1 MEVRGSFLIFL
12 LISVTA
18 CFPQRKPL
26 SPLLTQDRYGSGV
39 PLGGSDVQQGMAL
52 NQNAFL
58 PLLLGN
64 PDFLKLYMEN
74 PLLASQYV
82 TLLMRVASGRA
93 NNNDCPAIARTC
105 PTECYSISSTGCI
118 VCQCPQSH
126 ASSQS
131 STSSNSTHTGAAA
144 STSAGN
150 NNGCPSF
157 PTHCDPNCLAL
168 DDMGCPICSC
178 PKTPQSAGPQTL
190 TSSGAT
196 ASPSKVNGCAPFP
209 RNCSAECARIDSMGC
224 IVCSCPSGQTG
235 KTPAP
240 SSSSSSSQGNI
251 NGCQPFPK
259 SCRVECA
266 MVDSRGCIACQC
278 PSTGSS
284 NSSATTSQTATS
296 AGNGING
303 CPPFPKSCDSLCV
316 KLDDLGCVIC
326 SCPYSSNNSSQTGV
340 QQIGNYVNVQGQGL
354 AGNGNGCPSL
364 DPKCPAQCTSTDD
377 RGCIRCTCSTSP
389 PSSVSQ
395 SASVSSSNAGGCP
408 AIPKNCQLTCLNIDA
423 SGCVV
428 CSCPSNAGT
437 SGFGAT
443 CPPFK
448 ADDCDDVCKMTDAH
462 GCPICDCSQHFSS
475 TTSPSINTN
484 TGGGPSGGGVP
495 GAGGCPTFDFSDCDP
510 ACVSVDDHGCMS
522 CSCAATAPVGGQSTT
537 VGAVTSVPGA
547 GGCPA
552 FDFSTCDPN
561 CVVMDAQGCLSC
573 HCAVTTPATSGGQS
587 NTTSGAVTSVPGAG
601 GCPAFDF
608 STCDPNCVVMDDK
621 GCLSCSCA
629 VATMAPSGIQSSTSG
644 AITSV
649 PGAGGCSSFDFST
662 CDPKCVVMDA
672 QGCMSCTCTVTTQAP
687 STTNKTTGTTSVP
700 GAGGCSPFDFSTC
713 DPNCVIMDAQGCL
726 SCQCKATTVAPSGQ
740 STSETVTSV
749 PGAGGCPAFEFST
762 CDPSCVVMDG
772 QGCMSCHCKASTPSP
787 LGGQTSTI
795 GAVTSVPGAGGC
807 PSFDFGTCD
816 PNCVVM
822 NSQGCLSCHCTGSTT
837 APTGPTTQQVR
848 PTTSVPGAGGC
859 SSFDFS
865 ACNPNCVVMDSRGC
879 LTCHCAASSTAAS
892 GYTTASVTSVPGAGG
907 CPSFDFNRCDP
918 ACVVMDAQGCMTCSC
933 SGNQSGKQ
941 TIVPVPTTTPRP
953 SSTTRPPISSTTVTP
968 RSITAHAP
976 PTTTGNTCPP
986 IRCTYP
992 CDLGVVF
999 DAQRCPVCKCRSS
1012 TASP

>member
-1 MEVRGSFLIFL
+1 MEVQGSCLIFV
-12 LISVTA
+12 LISVAA
-18 CFPQRKPL
+18 C
-26 SPLLTQDRYGSGV
+26 
-39 PLGGSDVQQGMAL
+39 
-52 NQNAFL
+52 L
-58 PLLLGN
+58 PN
-64 PDFLKLYMEN
+64 PDHR
-74 PLLASQYV
+74 Q
-82 TLLMRVASGRA
+82 VASGRA

-118 VCQCPQSH
+118 VCQCPISQAPTQSP
-126 ASSQS
+126 A
-131 STSSNSTHTGAAA
+131 SSNSTHTGAAA

-168 DDMGCPICSC
+168 DGMGCPICSC
-178 PKTPQSAGPQTL
+178 PKTPQSAGSQTL

-196 ASPSKVNGCAPFP
+196 GSPSKVNGCAPFP

-224 IVCSCPSGQTG
+224 IVCSCPSGSAGQTG
-235 KTPAP
+235 KTTAP
-240 SSSSSSSQGNI
+240 SSSSSSSSSQGNI

-266 MVDSRGCIACQC
+266 MVDSRGCIVCQC

-284 NSSATTSQTATS
+284 NSSATSSQTATS
-296 AGNGING
+296 GGNGING
-303 CPPFPKSCDSLCV
+303 CPPFPKSCDSSCV

-326 SCPYSSNNSSQTGV
+326 SCPHSSNNSSQAQTGV
-340 QQIGNYVNVQGQGL
+340 QQTGHYVNIQGQGS

-364 DPKCPAQCTSTDD
+364 DPNCPAQCTTPDD
-377 RGCIRCTCSTSP
+377 SGCIRCTCSTSP
-389 PSSVSQ
+389 PSSASQ
-395 SASVSSSNAGGCP
+395 SGSVSSSNAGGCP

-448 ADDCDDVCKMTDAH
+448 ADDCDNVCKMTDAH

-475 TTSPSINTN
+475 TTSPLINTN
-484 TGGGPSGGGVP
+484 SGGSSSGGGVP
-495 GAGGCPTFDFSDCDP
+495 GAGGCPTFDFSNCDP
-510 ACVSVDDHGCMS
+510 ACVSVDEHGCMS
-522 CSCAATAPVGGQSTT
+522 CSCAATAPPVGGQSTT

-587 NTTSGAVTSVPGAG
+587 NNTSGAVTSVPGAG
-601 GCPAFDF
+601 GCPSFDF

-629 VATMAPSGIQSSTSG
+629 AATMAPSGGQSSTSG
-644 AITSV
+644 AVTSV
-649 PGAGGCSSFDFST
+649 PGAGGCPSFDFST

-672 QGCMSCTCTVTTQAP
+672 QGCMSCTCTVTTQSP

-726 SCQCKATTVAPSGQ
+726 SCQCKATTVAPSSQ
-740 STSETVTSV
+740 STVTSV
-749 PGAGGCPAFEFST
+749 PGAGGCPSFDFNT

-787 LGGQTSTI
+787 LSGQTSTI

-822 NSQGCLSCHCTGSTT
+822 NSQGCLFCHCTGSST
-837 APTGPTTQQVR
+837 APPGQTTQQAR
-848 PTTSVPGAGGC
+848 TTTSVPGAGGC
-859 SSFDFS
+859 PSFDFS

-879 LTCHCAASSTAAS
+879 FTCHCAATTAAAS
-892 GYTTASVTSVPGAGG
+892 GYTTTSVTSVPGAGG

-933 SGNQSGKQ
+933 SGNQSGKS
-941 TIVPVPTTTPRP
+941 TLVPVLTTTPRH
-953 SSTTRPPISSTTVTP
+953 SSTTRPAITSTTVTP
-968 RSITAHAP
+968 RSTTAHAP
-976 PTTTGNTCPP
+976 PTTAGNTCPP

-992 CDLGVVF
+992 CDLGVAF
-999 DAQRCPVCKCRSS
+999 NAQGCPVCKCRSS